1 MNIVLDARWIFKE
14 RSGIGIHTRE
24 LAAALARLAPMHH
37 FTLLFQDQ
45 ALLERTRGEAGLAA
59 FPNVECVV
67 FPCGIFSAKSQLL
80 LPGLLRRL
88 KADVFH
94 STNYMIPLRPFPRGR
109 LGRIACVVTL
119 HDLIPLVLPDHAP
132 RSKKARL
139 MPVFKALMRE
149 VVRRADAILTVSE
162 SSRRDV
168 IQHLGA
174 NPSLVHCTY
183 NGVSPRFSPPS
194 GDAGERAPLVLY
206 VGRLDPY
213 KNVPALVEAFARVR
227 EQLPPKARLRIV
239 APEDPRYPEAR
250 QAVQR
255 LQLGTHVDWVT
266 NASGDALVEE
276 YRRAAVLVLAS
287 KYEGFGLPV
296 VEAMACGTPV
306 ICSTTSSLPEVAGT
320 AGWLVRPGDPRAL
333 SDALVQVVGSPD
345 LRRGMSAAGIAQAR
359 HFSWDRCAQDTL
371 IVYEKFRKG

>member
-1 MNIVLDARWIFKE
+1 MNIVIDARWIFKE

-37 FTLLFQDQ
+37 FTLLFQNVE
-45 ALLERTRGEAGLAA
+45 LLERTRDEAGLAA
-59 FPNVECVV
+59 FPNVKCVV
-67 FPCGIFSAKSQLL
+67 FPCGIFSAGNQLL
-80 LPGLLRRL
+80 LPRLLRRL

-94 STNYMIPLRPFPRGR
+94 STNYMIPLRAFPRGKR
-109 LGRIACVVTL
+109 GRTACVVTL

-174 NPSLVHCTY
+174 NPERVHCTY
-183 NGVSPRFSPPS
+183 NGVSPRFSPPP
-194 GDAGERAPLVLY
+194 GDAGERSPIVLY

-227 EQLPPKARLRIV
+227 DELPPKARLRIV
-239 APEDPRYPEAR
+239 APDDPRYPEAR
-250 QAVQR
+250 RTVQR
-255 LQLGTHVDWVT
+255 LQLGPHVDWVT
-266 NASGDALVEE
+266 DASGEQLVEE

-333 SDALVQVVGSPD
+333 ADALVQVVGSPD
-345 LRRGMSAAGIAQAR
+345 LRRAMSSAGLAQAR

-371 IVYEKFRKG
+371 VAYDALRNG